1 MNALQDTVQIDLP
14 QAVTAE
20 VTSHAMHGPRLLLPQ
35 EIEAVAGG
43 PEASVGSG
51 INPP

>member
-1 MNALQDTVQIDLP
+1 MSALQDSSQNDLP
-14 QAVTAE
+14 KAETAE
-20 VTSHAMHGPRLLLPQ
+20 AASHAVRGLRQMSPQ